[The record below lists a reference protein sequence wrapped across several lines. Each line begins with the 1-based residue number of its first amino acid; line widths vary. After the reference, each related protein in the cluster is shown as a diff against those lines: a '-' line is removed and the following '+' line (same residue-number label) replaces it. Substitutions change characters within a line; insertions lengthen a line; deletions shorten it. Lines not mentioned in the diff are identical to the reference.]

1 MKSLSLLVPIID
13 RGSAALAAFRTDPR
27 RFDLVLT
34 DEIMA
39 EMTGTELARAVHA
52 LRPDVPVVLMTGEGN
67 SLEAARLQAA
77 GIREILQKPVMLNA
91 MADCLARLMGR
102 A

>member
-13 RGSAALAAFRTDPR
+13 RGSAALVAFRTDPR

-34 DEIMA
+34 GEIMA

-52 LRPDVPVVLMTGEGN
+52 VRPELPVVLMTGEEN
-67 SLEAARLQAA
+67 SLEAAKLQDA
-77 GIREILQKPVMLNA
+77 GIGEVLQKPVMLTA
-91 MADCLARLMGR
+91 MAECLARLLGR